1 MGRQRDRVGGPASTG
16 DETMKEIKAYI
27 RNSMVNRVVDALAE
41 LPDGPTVAV
50 VPLQAFGHGT
60 DSCDYTGVPVT
71 KLEVDVPDEH
81 EDEVVAVIRDTGRTG
96 EGHSGDGRIL
106 VSNVDRVVRIS
117 DGREGDAVLE

>member
-1 MGRQRDRVGGPASTG
+1 VEGVGGPVQQETK
-16 DETMKEIKAYI
+16 TMKEIKAYI

-41 LPDGPTVAV
+41 LPDAPTVAV

-71 KLEVDVPDEH
+71 KLEIDVPDER

-106 VSNVDRVVRIS
+106 VSDVDRVVRIS
-117 DGREGDAVLE
+117 DGVEDNQVFR

>member
-1 MGRQRDRVGGPASTG
+1 
-16 DETMKEIKAYI
+16 MKEIKAYI

-60 DSCDYTGVPVT
+60 DACDYTGVPVT
-71 KLEVDVPDEH
+71 KLEVDIPDDRE
-81 EDEVVAVIRDTGRTG
+81 EEVLAVIRDNARTG

-106 VSNVDRVVRIS
+106 VSDVNRIIRIS
-117 DGREGDAVLE
+117 DGLENEQVFG

>member
-1 MGRQRDRVGGPASTG
+1 
-16 DETMKEIKAYI
+16 MKEIKAYI

-71 KLEVDVPDEH
+71 KLEVDIPDDRE
-81 EDEVVAVIRDTGRTG
+81 EEVLAVIRDNTRTG

-106 VSNVDRVVRIS
+106 VSDVNRVVRIS
-117 DGREGDAVLE
+117 DGAENEQVFR